1 MVLRLFLIDV
11 ALALLALLMIL
22 GWGVSLEVGG
32 ALYLMTVVITNVILL
47 RHDRSRAAQPEEAL
61 QSGAKTSLYIC
72 SAIFLLGFVY
82 GLLMILSGEL
92 PRTTLPVV
100 LFPLLLGIYLF
111 RMAKRPRK
119 STDTE
124 NGKARL

>member
-22 GWGVSLEVGG
+22 GWGVSLELCG

-61 QSGAKTSLYIC
+61 QREAKPSCTYAQRFSL
-72 SAIFLLGFVY
+72 SASCTAY
-82 GLLMILSGEL
+82 S
-92 PRTTLPVV
+92 
-100 LFPLLLGIYLF
+100 
-111 RMAKRPRK
+111 
-119 STDTE
+119 
-124 NGKARL
+124 